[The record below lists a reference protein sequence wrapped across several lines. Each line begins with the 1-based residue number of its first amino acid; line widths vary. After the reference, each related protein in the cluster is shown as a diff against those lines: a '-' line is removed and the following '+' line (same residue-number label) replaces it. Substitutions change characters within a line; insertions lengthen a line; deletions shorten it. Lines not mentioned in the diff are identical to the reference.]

1 MEGDDPKWREGLK
14 TMFGPNMLKRT
25 EVTKKTNLVFFIV
38 ESTKGLSQIDI
49 RLRPLITKVRKIQK
63 EIDDE
68 EAQEDCEEPVANST
82 SHWDLAMKGSSI
94 VSLAGQSQKSCHF
107 VARTPRL
114 HRWQ

>member
-38 ESTKGLSQIDI
+38 ESTQGLSQIDI
-49 RLRPLITKVRKIQK
+49 RLRPLITEVRKIQK

-68 EAQEDCEEPVANST
+68 EAEAKEKVCVQCRYYLASTIFPFLFLLKINNNS
-82 SHWDLAMKGSSI
+82 
-94 VSLAGQSQKSCHF
+94 SLVLC
-107 VARTPRL
+107 
-114 HRWQ
+114 